1 MLCCSINIINLWFTF
16 FMKGIIFDMDGVLVD
31 AMPYHSKAMQ
41 RAIKQETNID
51 IDDRTIFLLE
61 GMPANDMIKEIFRAK
76 GYDDNHY
83 YFSIIDKIY
92 NLKKEILMQILILK
106 PIEGIR
112 ELIAELDCLKAIVS
126 GASKQE
132 VEDILYKTFGKGKFD
147 TVITGDDLEEGK
159 PNPAPFKTALER
171 MNLKPQE
178 ALVVENAPLG
188 VQAANKAGI
197 ECIVTLNNSIL
208 KILDFKGLID
218 ENRVFND
225 TGSASSFLKNWCCSK

>member
-76 GYDDNHY
+76 G
-83 YFSIIDKIY
+83 Y

>member
-31 AMPYHSKAMQ
+31 AMPYHSKALQ

-92 NLKKEILMQILILK
+92 NLKKEILKQILILK
-106 PIEGIR
+106 PIDGIR
-112 ELIAELDCLKAIVS
+112 ELITELDCLKAIVS

-132 VEDILYKTFGKGKFD
+132 VEDILY
-147 TVITGDDLEEGK
+147 
-159 PNPAPFKTALER
+159 
-171 MNLKPQE
+171 
-178 ALVVENAPLG
+178 
-188 VQAANKAGI
+188 
-197 ECIVTLNNSIL
+197 
-208 KILDFKGLID
+208 
-218 ENRVFND
+218 
-225 TGSASSFLKNWCCSK
+225 